1 MPSKLSLETATPVAI
16 LSCSEAYRTAFGEHY
31 LKGQDRMLKGNGGKE
46 AVTTQ
51 DVGYSPT
58 RRPVAGSHLGSS
70 KHSPDSAWASS

>member
-51 DVGYSPT
+51 APHSLRKTSYA
-58 RRPVAGSHLGSS
+58 RNSS
-70 KHSPDSAWASS
+70 GAVPASWPK